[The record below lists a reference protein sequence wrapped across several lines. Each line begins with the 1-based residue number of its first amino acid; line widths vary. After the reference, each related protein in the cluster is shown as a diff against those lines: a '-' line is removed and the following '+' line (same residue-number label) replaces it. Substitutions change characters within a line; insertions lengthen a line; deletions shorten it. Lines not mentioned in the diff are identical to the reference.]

1 MKIVVDISENMYK
14 NLVKRNTDI
23 VNYYEYAIYLGT
35 VLPEHTEPKTGHW
48 IETDKYESYRYRCSE
63 CCRGSDDI
71 TDYCPNC
78 GARMVEPQES
88 EEV

>member
-1 MKIVVDISENMYK
+1 MSYCDDCIHKPVCY
-14 NLVKRNTDI
+14 RTDS
-23 VNYYEYAIYLGT
+23 VSPSYADKCGDFAF
-35 VLPEHTEPKTGHW
+35 EKTGHW

-78 GARMVEPQES
+78 GAKMVKKG
-88 EEV
+88 

>member
-1 MKIVVDISENMYK
+1 MQIVIEISEKMYK

-48 IETDKYESYRYRCSE
+48 IESPNAYACSE
-63 CCRGSDDI
+63 CRIIRAKG
-71 TDYCPNC
+71 TTGKYNYCPNC
-78 GARMVEPQES
+78 GAKMKETE
-88 EEV
+88 